1 MHSSKPCIMH
11 SLKPCPLHAFLKA
24 MHPPCILQN
33 HAFLNP
39 CNLPVRSR
47 YTNHACFKAMHTS
60 GSILF
65 PNHAFFKAMHSSKP
79 CIHPALSFSRPS
91 IPPNHTFPN
100 SCNAVPM
107 RQCSYISKLSLPNS
121 YENLSRCAVTGSNAL
136 SLYLY
141 ISSMIC
147 RSRNRPRITHI
158 VWSIPLH
165 QLCSYPP

>member
-1 MHSSKPCIMH
+1 MCTQLSLVQKPCLYLFQTMH
-11 SLKPCPLHAFLKA
+11 SLKPCILPAFFKTMHSSIHATFQSVLFIQT
-24 MHPPCILQN
+24 MHASKPCIL
-33 HAFLNP
+33 
-39 CNLPVRSR
+39 PVQS
-47 YTNHACFKAMHTS
+47 YSQTT
-60 GSILF
+60 
-65 PNHAFFKAMHSSKP
+65 HSLTP

-141 ISSMIC
+141 ISSLIC